1 MNKNIEN
8 EKRLMLTL
16 EQYEI
21 LMKDFIQI
29 QGSVIFDQVNYYFD
43 DEDLSLRD
51 HHIVLRIRSINN
63 NQYELTAKIK
73 GDNGDTELNYPLS
86 KEEVDTFISN
96 PTFDDNLLKET
107 IENVTSK
114 PVRLITSLETRRLE
128 CQKEDHLV
136 VIDKNH
142 YSDVTDYNLEV
153 EASSI
158 EDASKY
164 ILYYASKYHLTYDEN
179 YLSKSRRAINRAIN
193 KK

>member
-1 MNKNIEN
+1 
-8 EKRLMLTL
+8 MLTL

-114 PVRLITSLETRRLE
+114 PVKLITSLETRRLE

-142 YSDVTDYNLEV
+142 YSDVTDYNLEI

-164 ILYYASKYHLTYDEN
+164 ILYYTSKYHLTYDEN
-179 YLSKSRRAINRAIN
+179 YLSKSRRAINRALN